1 MKPFKKSSIKLRDI
15 FCIHYCSANFYS
27 CFQDNQASTRLVGGL
42 EACSNTLQPPMFFCC
57 PLNHEEELEVAKFQQ
72 VSITLGLTKMAGKSY
87 ELIQIHQ

>member
-1 MKPFKKSSIKLRDI
+1 MRDI

-42 EACSNTLQPPMFFCC
+42 EACSNALQPPIFFG

-72 VSITLGLTKMAGKSY
+72 VSITLESTKMAGKSY
-87 ELIQIHQ
+87 EFIQIHQ